1 MPINRPLELLAPA
14 GSMSALK
21 AAIANGADAVYLGA
35 ASFGA
40 RASAGFDDEA
50 LKEALD
56 YCHLRRKSI
65 YVTVNILVKE
75 RELDGVRHT
84 LSLLSHLGADAVL
97 VQDLGVHKICREEFP
112 ELPVHASTQM
122 ALHNASGV
130 RLLKDLGAKRAVM
143 ARECDLKEIRKAA
156 EVGLEI
162 EAFCHGAL
170 CVSCSGQCLFSSMI
184 GGRSGNRGR
193 CAQPCRL
200 PYSYQGK
207 NGAWL
212 SPRDLCARDEL
223 DAMTDAGVY
232 SFKIEG
238 RLKRPEYVAVV
249 TRAYR
254 DALDAVLEGRF
265 SPADSTEKESLT
277 QIFSRGGFTE
287 GYPGQDRDA
296 AVIDPTRVT
305 PLGVSMGK
313 VKKVY
318 QRGNALLCDVPL
330 IRPLHNGDG
339 LEIGTQEIRYS
350 GPEVFAGSIAVL
362 RLREKVKIGE
372 EVRRTEDESQLQ
384 AARGTYENGA
394 DLAANPVSF
403 DALLTAYPGKPI
415 SLQVT
420 DGESTV
426 TVTGDAVQ
434 PAQNKALDDTSAR
447 RSLEKTGGTPFVL
460 NQLTV
465 KTAGAFVP
473 AAALN
478 ALRRDTLEQLA
489 QARIAAQPRDAS
501 FKAHFEAPRREI
513 SEPRLIV
520 KTGIVEEL
528 PNLRKAGAD
537 EILFQPQDF
546 REEKLL
552 PFLNNWPEK
561 VRLCL
566 PSQLSENTLQYLKTS
581 IEEKQIPVCLSSP
594 GQLQAFATGSMA
606 GEGIPVMNGEAITM
620 LSHLGCE
627 SVTLSRELS
636 KQDIQDLP
644 KDVCEMIL
652 PVYGRTRLMLLNHC
666 PMRTVMGLKQNRE
679 QCELCGQGK
688 GALGTH
694 LTDRMKADY
703 PLFPVRLPEGCQIE
717 LMADRPLHLSGL
729 LKGLPKLSFLLAF
742 TDETKEERIKI
753 IAHYAALL
761 RGETPPALDM
771 KGTAGR
777 FLDGV
782 L

>member
-1 MPINRPLELLAPA
+1 MD
-14 GSMSALK
+14 ALK
-21 AAIANGADAVYLGA
+21 AAVANGADAVYLGA

-40 RASAGFDDEA
+40 RASAGFEDA
-50 LKEALD
+50 KLKEALD

-75 RELDGVRHT
+75 GELDGIRQT

-97 VQDLGVHKICREEFP
+97 VQDLGVLKICREEYP
-112 ELPVHASTQM
+112 ELPVHGSTQM

-143 ARECDLKEIRKAA
+143 ARECDLDEIRQASK
-156 EVGLEI
+156 VGLEI

-200 PYSYQGK
+200 PYTYQGK

-223 DAMTDAGVY
+223 ARMAEAGVY

-265 SPADSTEKESLT
+265 SPAGTAEKESLT

-318 QRGNALLCDVPL
+318 QKGNALLCDVPL

-362 RLREKVKIGE
+362 RLRDKVKIGE

-394 DLAANPVSF
+394 DMAANPVSF

-426 TVTGDAVQ
+426 TVTGEAVQ
-434 PAQNKALDDTSAR
+434 PAQNKALDENSAR
-447 RSLEKTGGTPFVL
+447 CSLEKTGGTPFVL
-460 NQLTV
+460 NQLAV

-478 ALRRDTLEQLA
+478 ALRRDELEQLA
-489 QARIAAQPRDAS
+489 QARIAAQPRAAS
-501 FKAHFEAPRREI
+501 PKADFAAQKRTIPD
-513 SEPRLIV
+513 SRLIV
-520 KTGIVEEL
+520 KTSQFEEIPAFL
-528 PNLRKAGAD
+528 QADAD
-537 EILFQPQDF
+537 EILFLPQDVRKEHF
-546 REEKLL
+546 LPLL
-552 PFLNNWPEK
+552 ENWPEK

-566 PSQLSENTLQYLKTS
+566 PSQLSESTLQYLKKVT
-581 IEEKQIPVCLSSP
+581 EERQIPVCLSSP
-594 GQLQAFATGSMA
+594 GQIQAFSTGNMA
-606 GEGIPVMNGEAITM
+606 GEGIPVMNGEAIKM
-620 LSHLGCE
+620 LSHLGCG

-636 KQDIQDLP
+636 RQDIQDLP
-644 KDVCEMIL
+644 TDVCELIL

-666 PMRTVMGLKQNRE
+666 PMRTAMGLKAGRE
-679 QCELCGQGK
+679 QCDLCGQGK
-688 GALGTH
+688 GAFGTF
-694 LTDRMKADY
+694 LTDRMNADY
-703 PLFPVRLPEGCQIE
+703 PLFPIRLPEGCQIE

-729 LKGLPKLSFLLAF
+729 LKGLPKLSFLLTF
-742 TDETKEERIKI
+742 TDEAKEERIKI

-761 RGETPPALDM
+761 RGETPPALDIR
-771 KGTAGR
+771 GTAGR